1 MAPTGNNSTLRC
13 GLLILTFPFPQ
24 EENQYLANSVEVI
37 KSKNYTPEQL
47 RMMGYGT
54 SEPYLGWV
62 DLQDP
67 MKVVMGVDEAK
78 HNLGG
83 AF

>member
-1 MAPTGNNSTLRC
+1 
-13 GLLILTFPFPQ
+13 
-24 EENQYLANSVEVI
+24 
-37 KSKNYTPEQL
+37 
-47 RMMGYGT
+47 MGYGV

-67 MKVVMGVDEAK
+67 MKVVMGIDEKK

-83 AF
+83 F